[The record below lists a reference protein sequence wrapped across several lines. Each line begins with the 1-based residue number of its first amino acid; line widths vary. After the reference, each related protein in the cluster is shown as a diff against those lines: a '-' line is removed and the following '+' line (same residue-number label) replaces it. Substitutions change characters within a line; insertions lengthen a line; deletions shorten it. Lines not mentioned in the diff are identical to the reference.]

1 VIEVAGDQFERIGV
15 EDRQQLLVGEAEEV
29 LELRRATQ
37 NSWFSPPKTSDTES
51 SVNMRRIVSVRMSAT
66 LRTLM

>member
-1 VIEVAGDQFERIGV
+1 MVQFAGDQLERIGV
-15 EDRQQLLVGEAEEV
+15 EDPEQFLVGEAEKV
-29 LELRRATQ
+29 LELCGAAQ

-51 SVNMRRIVSVRMSAT
+51 SVKMRRIVSVRMSAT